1 MILLSVCTIFA
12 IKIIRKE
19 REMKKLPLV
28 LLAIVSLFVLAGCH
42 GDKQYD
48 DLLQQADS
56 IMNIND
62 DSAKVAIQLL
72 DKAKPQLNAFSK
84 AQRMRYQ
91 LLYHKAMNK
100 ADILFSSDSI
110 MKNVVAYYENH
121 GTSNER
127 MLAYYMLGC
136 VYRDI
141 HEAPLALEYYNK
153 ATEQADTVS
162 QDCDY
167 STLYRIYS
175 QMGVLFEK
183 QYLFNQE
190 FIAYNKATKYAY
202 MAKDTL
208 NALLC
213 YMNSYIDLNQNDSI
227 IARNLHAANLLRKHG
242 YNYYANMAFGSN
254 YPYYI
259 KKNDYIKAKEAFE
272 EYKKINFEGN
282 SNYKDASAY
291 LLYNQGMYYLFANQL
306 DSAHISFQKSYIYAQ
321 SYSNKCAATKGLAKY
336 YTKTNHS
343 ALAAKYAL
351 LSSEYN
357 DSSLYELRESQLQQ
371 MQAMYDYSRNQKLAK
386 EAEYKA
392 KQRLNTIYL
401 IIISS
406 CLILLSAVYIYRKNI
421 RKRNHKLLVAQRLY
435 KASILKLQTTK
446 TELAHLKN
454 LNETKI
460 ATLIKE
466 KEAVIE
472 NLQKE
477 INQYESIHSG
487 RNLVEINKQ
496 LMDTFV
502 YKKLA
507 YIECHP
513 QEKITDET
521 WDNLEE
527 TLEGMIPSLANIKLK
542 LSKKEYRICL
552 LTRLHF
558 SPSAISC
565 FMQCNLPDISM
576 SRKRMLSKL
585 CEKDG
590 KPKELDEYIQH
601 LM

>member
-1 MILLSVCTIFA
+1 
-12 IKIIRKE
+12 
-19 REMKKLPLV
+19 MKKLPLV

-62 DSAKVAIQLL
+62 DSAKVAIKLL
-72 DKAKPQLNAFSK
+72 DKVKPQLNDFSK

-100 ADILFSSDSI
+100 ADISFSSDSI
-110 MKNVVAYYENH
+110 MKNVVAYYEKH

-291 LLYNQGMYYLFANQL
+291 LLYNEGMYYLFANQL

>member
-1 MILLSVCTIFA
+1 
-12 IKIIRKE
+12 
-19 REMKKLPLV
+19 MKKFPLV
-28 LLAIVSLFVLAGCH
+28 LLVIVSLFVLAGCH

-56 IMNIND
+56 IMNIDD
-62 DSAKVAIQLL
+62 DSAKVAIKLL
-72 DKAKPQLNAFSK
+72 DKAKPQLNDFSK

-100 ADILFSSDSI
+100 AEILFSSDSI

-136 VYRDI
+136 VYRDL

-153 ATEQADTVS
+153 AAEQADTIS

-227 IARNLHAANLLRKHG
+227 IARNLRAANLLRKHG
-242 YNYYANMAFGSN
+242 YNYYAKMAFGSN

-259 KKNDYIKAKEAFE
+259 KKNDYIKAKETFE

-460 ATLIKE
+460 AALIKE

-513 QEKITDET
+513 QEKITNET

>member
-1 MILLSVCTIFA
+1 
-12 IKIIRKE
+12 
-19 REMKKLPLV
+19 MKKLPLV

-56 IMNIND
+56 IMNIDD
-62 DSAKVAIQLL
+62 DSAKVAIKLL
-72 DKAKPQLNAFSK
+72 DKAKPQLNDFSK

-110 MKNVVAYYENH
+110 LKNVVAYYEKH

-227 IARNLHAANLLRKHG
+227 IARNLRAANLLRKHR

-460 ATLIKE
+460 AALIKE

-513 QEKITDET
+513 QEKITNET

>member
-1 MILLSVCTIFA
+1 
-12 IKIIRKE
+12 
-19 REMKKLPLV
+19 MKKLPLV

-62 DSAKVAIQLL
+62 DSAKVAIKLL
-72 DKAKPQLNAFSK
+72 DKAKPQLNDFSK

-110 MKNVVAYYENH
+110 MKNVAAYYEKH

-190 FIAYNKATKYAY
+190 FIVYNKATKYAY

-227 IARNLHAANLLRKHG
+227 IARNLRAANLLRKHG

-291 LLYNQGMYYLFANQL
+291 LLYNEGMYYLFANQL

-460 ATLIKE
+460 AALIKE
-466 KEAVIE
+466 KEAIIE

-552 LTRLHF
+552 LIRLHF

>member
-1 MILLSVCTIFA
+1 
-12 IKIIRKE
+12 
-19 REMKKLPLV
+19 MKKLPLV

-227 IARNLHAANLLRKHG
+227 IARNLRAANLLRKHG

-291 LLYNQGMYYLFANQL
+291 LLYNEGMYYLFANQL

-421 RKRNHKLLVAQRLY
+421 RKRNRKLLVAQRLY

-460 ATLIKE
+460 AALIKE

>member
-1 MILLSVCTIFA
+1 
-12 IKIIRKE
+12 
-19 REMKKLPLV
+19 MKKFPLV
-28 LLAIVSLFVLAGCH
+28 LLVIVSLFVLAGCH

-56 IMNIND
+56 IMNIDD
-62 DSAKVAIQLL
+62 DSAKVAIKLL
-72 DKAKPQLNAFSK
+72 DKAKPQLNDFSK

-136 VYRDI
+136 VYRDL

-153 ATEQADTVS
+153 AAEQADTIS

-227 IARNLHAANLLRKHG
+227 IARNLRAANLLRKHG
-242 YNYYANMAFGSN
+242 YNYYAKMAFGSN

-259 KKNDYIKAKEAFE
+259 KKNDYIKAKETFE

-446 TELAHLKN
+446 PELAHLKN

-460 ATLIKE
+460 AALIKE

-513 QEKITDET
+513 QEKITNET

>member
-1 MILLSVCTIFA
+1 
-12 IKIIRKE
+12 
-19 REMKKLPLV
+19 MKKLPLV

-56 IMNIND
+56 IMNIDD
-62 DSAKVAIQLL
+62 DSAKVAIKLL
-72 DKAKPQLNAFSK
+72 DKVKPQLNDFSK
-84 AQRMRYQ
+84 TQRMRYQ

-100 ADILFSSDSI
+100 ADISFSSDSI
-110 MKNVVAYYENH
+110 MKNVVAYYEKH

-141 HEAPLALEYYNK
+141 HEAPMALEYYNK
-153 ATEQADTVS
+153 ATEQADTTS

-227 IARNLHAANLLRKHG
+227 IARNLRAANLLRKHG

-291 LLYNQGMYYLFANQL
+291 LLYNEGMYYLFANQL

-460 ATLIKE
+460 AALIKE

-601 LM
+601 L

>member
-1 MILLSVCTIFA
+1 
-12 IKIIRKE
+12 
-19 REMKKLPLV
+19 MKKLPLV

-42 GDKQYD
+42 DDKQYD

-56 IMNIND
+56 IMNIDD
-62 DSAKVAIQLL
+62 DSAKVAIKLL
-72 DKAKPQLNAFSK
+72 DKAKPQLNDFSK

-110 MKNVVAYYENH
+110 MKNVVAYYEKH

-141 HEAPLALEYYNK
+141 HEAPMALEYYNK
-153 ATEQADTVS
+153 ATEQADTTS

-167 STLYRIYS
+167 ATLCRIYG
-175 QMGVLFEK
+175 QMGILFEK
-183 QYLFNQE
+183 QFLPYQE
-190 FIAYNKATKYAY
+190 LGALDKAVKYAY
-202 MAKDTL
+202 FAKDTL
-208 NALLC
+208 NALR
-213 YMNSYIDLNQNDSI
+213 YYQNKNSAYDFLGKKDSAI
-227 IARNLHAANLLRKHG
+227 IINLKAANLFRKHG
-242 YNYYANMAFGSN
+242 YDYDANIAFGCNYIYYIDNKN
-254 YPYYI
+254 YP
-259 KKNDYIKAKEAFE
+259 KAKEAFE
-272 EYKKINFEGN
+272 AYQSTNYQGN
-282 SNYKDASAY
+282 TNYDDSKAF
-291 LLYNQGMYYLFANQL
+291 LLYEKGLYYMYMNDLNIAYTCLQQ
-306 DSAHISFQKSYIYAQ
+306 SFKLSK
-321 SYSNKCAATKGLAKY
+321 SYSNKCAATEGLAKY
-336 YTKTNHS
+336 YTKTNNS

-392 KQRLNTIYL
+392 KQRLKTIYL

-460 ATLIKE
+460 AALIKE

-513 QEKITDET
+513 QEKITGET

>member
-1 MILLSVCTIFA
+1 
-12 IKIIRKE
+12 
-19 REMKKLPLV
+19 MKKFPLV
-28 LLAIVSLFVLAGCH
+28 LLVIVSLFVLAGCH

-56 IMNIND
+56 IMNIDD
-62 DSAKVAIQLL
+62 DSAKVAIKLL
-72 DKAKPQLNAFSK
+72 DKAKPQLNDFSK

-136 VYRDI
+136 VYRDL

-153 ATEQADTVS
+153 AAEQADTIS

-227 IARNLHAANLLRKHG
+227 IARNLRAANLLRKHG
-242 YNYYANMAFGSN
+242 YNYYAKMAFGSN

-259 KKNDYIKAKEAFE
+259 KKNDYIKAKETFE

-421 RKRNHKLLVAQRLY
+421 RKRNHKLLVTQRLY

-460 ATLIKE
+460 AALIKE

-527 TLEGMIPSLANIKLK
+527 TLKGMIPSLANIKLK

-558 SPSAISC
+558 YPSAISC

>member
-1 MILLSVCTIFA
+1 
-12 IKIIRKE
+12 
-19 REMKKLPLV
+19 MKKLPLV

-62 DSAKVAIQLL
+62 DSAKVAIKLL
-72 DKAKPQLNAFSK
+72 DKAKPQLNDFSK

-100 ADILFSSDSI
+100 ADISFSSDSI
-110 MKNVVAYYENH
+110 MKNVVAYYEKH

-227 IARNLHAANLLRKHG
+227 IARNLRAANLLRKHG

-291 LLYNQGMYYLFANQL
+291 LLYNEGMYYLFANQL

-446 TELAHLKN
+446 TELAHLKT

-460 ATLIKE
+460 AALIKE

-477 INQYESIHSG
+477 INQYESIHSE

>member
-1 MILLSVCTIFA
+1 
-12 IKIIRKE
+12 
-19 REMKKLPLV
+19 MKKLPLV
-28 LLAIVSLFVLAGCH
+28 LLVIVSLFVLAGCH

-56 IMNIND
+56 IMNIDD
-62 DSAKVAIQLL
+62 DSAKVAIKLL
-72 DKAKPQLNAFSK
+72 DKAKPQLNDFSK

-153 ATEQADTVS
+153 ATEQADTIS

-227 IARNLHAANLLRKHG
+227 IARNLRAANLLRKHG

-259 KKNDYIKAKEAFE
+259 KKNDYIKAKETFE

-336 YTKTNHS
+336 YTKTNNT

-357 DSSLYELRESQLQQ
+357 DSSLYELRGSQLQQ

-460 ATLIKE
+460 AALIKE

-527 TLEGMIPSLANIKLK
+527 TLEEMIPSLANIKLK

>member
-1 MILLSVCTIFA
+1 
-12 IKIIRKE
+12 
-19 REMKKLPLV
+19 MKKLPLV

-56 IMNIND
+56 IMNIDD
-62 DSAKVAIQLL
+62 DSAKVAIKLL
-72 DKAKPQLNAFSK
+72 DKVKPQLNDFSK

-91 LLYHKAMNK
+91 LLYHKAKNK

-110 MKNVVAYYENH
+110 MKNVVAYYEKH

-227 IARNLHAANLLRKHG
+227 IARNLRAANLLRKHG

-291 LLYNQGMYYLFANQL
+291 LLYNEGMYYLFANQL

-321 SYSNKCAATKGLAKY
+321 SYSNKYAATKGLAKY

-460 ATLIKE
+460 AALIKE

>member
-1 MILLSVCTIFA
+1 
-12 IKIIRKE
+12 
-19 REMKKLPLV
+19 MKKFPLV
-28 LLAIVSLFVLAGCH
+28 LLVIVSLFVLAGCH

-56 IMNIND
+56 IMNIDD
-62 DSAKVAIQLL
+62 DSAKVAIKLL
-72 DKAKPQLNAFSK
+72 DKAKPQLNDFSK

-136 VYRDI
+136 VYRDL

-153 ATEQADTVS
+153 AAEQADTIS

-227 IARNLHAANLLRKHG
+227 IARNLRAANLLRKHG
-242 YNYYANMAFGSN
+242 YNYYAKMAFGSN

-259 KKNDYIKAKEAFE
+259 KKNDYIKAKETFE

-421 RKRNHKLLVAQRLY
+421 RKRNHKLVVAQRLY

-460 ATLIKE
+460 AALIKE

-502 YKKLA
+502 YQKLA

-513 QEKITDET
+513 QEKITNET

>member
-1 MILLSVCTIFA
+1 
-12 IKIIRKE
+12 
-19 REMKKLPLV
+19 MKKLPLV
-28 LLAIVSLFVLAGCH
+28 FLAIVSLFVLAGCH

-56 IMNIND
+56 IMNIDD
-62 DSAKVAIQLL
+62 DSAKVAIKLL
-72 DKAKPQLNAFSK
+72 DKAKPQLNDFSK

-91 LLYHKAMNK
+91 LLYHKAKNK

-110 MKNVVAYYENH
+110 MKNVVAYYEKH

-227 IARNLHAANLLRKHG
+227 IARNLRAANLLRKHG

-291 LLYNQGMYYLFANQL
+291 LLYNEGMYYLFANQL

-460 ATLIKE
+460 AALIKE

>member
-1 MILLSVCTIFA
+1 
-12 IKIIRKE
+12 
-19 REMKKLPLV
+19 MKKLPLV

-42 GDKQYD
+42 GDKQYY

-56 IMNIND
+56 IMNIDD
-62 DSAKVAIQLL
+62 DSAKVAIKLL
-72 DKAKPQLNAFSK
+72 DKAKPQLNDFSK
-84 AQRMRYQ
+84 TQRMRYQ

-100 ADILFSSDSI
+100 ADISFSSDSI
-110 MKNVVAYYENH
+110 MKKVVAYYENH

-136 VYRDI
+136 IYRDL
-141 HEAPLALEYYNK
+141 HEAPIALEYYNK
-153 ATEQADTVS
+153 ATEQADTTS

-167 STLYRIYS
+167 ATLCKIYG
-175 QMGVLFEK
+175 QMGILFEK
-183 QYLFNQE
+183 QFLSYQE
-190 FIAYNKATKYAY
+190 LGALDKAVKYAY
-202 MAKDTL
+202 FAKDTL
-208 NALLC
+208 NALR
-213 YMNSYIDLNQNDSI
+213 YYQNKNSAYDFLGKKDSAMI
-227 IARNLHAANLLRKHG
+227 INLKAANFFRKHG
-242 YNYYANMAFGSN
+242 YDYDANIAFGCNYIYYIDNKN
-254 YPYYI
+254 YP
-259 KKNDYIKAKEAFE
+259 KAKEAFE
-272 EYKKINFEGN
+272 
-282 SNYKDASAY
+282 AY
-291 LLYNQGMYYLFANQL
+291 LSTNYQGNTNYDDSKAFLLYEKGLYYMFMNNLNIAYTCLQQSL
-306 DSAHISFQKSYIYAQ
+306 KLSK

-336 YTKTNHS
+336 YTKTNNS

-435 KASILKLQTTK
+435 KTSILKLQTTK

-460 ATLIKE
+460 AALIKE

-513 QEKITDET
+513 QEKITNET

-527 TLEGMIPSLANIKLK
+527 TLEGMILSLANIKLK

>member
-1 MILLSVCTIFA
+1 
-12 IKIIRKE
+12 
-19 REMKKLPLV
+19 MKKLPLV

-62 DSAKVAIQLL
+62 DSAKVAIKLL
-72 DKAKPQLNAFSK
+72 DKAKPQLNDFSK

-100 ADILFSSDSI
+100 ADISFSSDSI
-110 MKNVVAYYENH
+110 MKNVVAYYEKH

-291 LLYNQGMYYLFANQL
+291 LLYNEGMYYLFANQL

>member
-1 MILLSVCTIFA
+1 
-12 IKIIRKE
+12 
-19 REMKKLPLV
+19 MKKLPLV

-56 IMNIND
+56 IMNIDD
-62 DSAKVAIQLL
+62 DSAKVAIKLL
-72 DKAKPQLNAFSK
+72 DKVKPQLNDFSK

-91 LLYHKAMNK
+91 LLYHKAKNK

-110 MKNVVAYYENH
+110 MKNVVAYYEKH

-227 IARNLHAANLLRKHG
+227 IARNLRAANLLRKHG

-291 LLYNQGMYYLFANQL
+291 LLYNEGKYYLFANQL

-460 ATLIKE
+460 AALIKE
-466 KEAVIE
+466 KEAIIE

-552 LTRLHF
+552 LIRLHF

>member
-1 MILLSVCTIFA
+1 
-12 IKIIRKE
+12 
-19 REMKKLPLV
+19 MKKLPLV

-56 IMNIND
+56 IMNIDD
-62 DSAKVAIQLL
+62 DSAKVAIKLL
-72 DKAKPQLNAFSK
+72 DKVKPQLNDFSK

-100 ADILFSSDSI
+100 ADISFSSDSI
-110 MKNVVAYYENH
+110 MKNVVAYYEKH

-227 IARNLHAANLLRKHG
+227 IARNLRAANLLRKHG

-291 LLYNQGMYYLFANQL
+291 LLYNEGMYYLFANQL

-446 TELAHLKN
+446 TELAHLKT

-460 ATLIKE
+460 AALIKE

-477 INQYESIHSG
+477 INQYESIHSE

>member
-1 MILLSVCTIFA
+1 
-12 IKIIRKE
+12 
-19 REMKKLPLV
+19 MKKLPLV

-56 IMNIND
+56 IMNIDD

-72 DKAKPQLNAFSK
+72 DKAKPQLNDFSK
-84 AQRMRYQ
+84 AQHMRYQ

-100 ADILFSSDSI
+100 ADISFSSDSI
-110 MKNVVAYYENH
+110 MKNVVAYYEKH

-162 QDCDY
+162 HDCDY

-227 IARNLHAANLLRKHG
+227 IARNLRAANLLRKHG

-291 LLYNQGMYYLFANQL
+291 LLYNEGMYYLFANQL

-446 TELAHLKN
+446 TELAHLKT

-460 ATLIKE
+460 AALIKE

>member
-1 MILLSVCTIFA
+1 
-12 IKIIRKE
+12 
-19 REMKKLPLV
+19 MKKFPLV
-28 LLAIVSLFVLAGCH
+28 LLVIVSLFVLAGCH

-56 IMNIND
+56 IMNIDD
-62 DSAKVAIQLL
+62 DSAKVAIKLL
-72 DKAKPQLNAFSK
+72 DKAKPQLNDFSK

-110 MKNVVAYYENH
+110 MKNAVAYYENH

-136 VYRDI
+136 VYRDL

-153 ATEQADTVS
+153 AAEQADTIS

-227 IARNLHAANLLRKHG
+227 IARNLRAANLLRKHG
-242 YNYYANMAFGSN
+242 YNYYAKMAFGSN

-259 KKNDYIKAKEAFE
+259 KKNDYIKAKETFE

-421 RKRNHKLLVAQRLY
+421 RKRNHKLLVTQRLY

-460 ATLIKE
+460 AALIKE

-558 SPSAISC
+558 YPSAISC

>member
-1 MILLSVCTIFA
+1 
-12 IKIIRKE
+12 
-19 REMKKLPLV
+19 MKKLPLV

-56 IMNIND
+56 IMNIDD
-62 DSAKVAIQLL
+62 DSAKVAIKLL
-72 DKAKPQLNAFSK
+72 DKVKPQLNDFSK

-91 LLYHKAMNK
+91 LLYHKAKNK

-110 MKNVVAYYENH
+110 MKNVVAYYEKH

-227 IARNLHAANLLRKHG
+227 IARNLRAANLLRKHG

-291 LLYNQGMYYLFANQL
+291 LLYNEGMYYLFANQL

-460 ATLIKE
+460 AALIKE
-466 KEAVIE
+466 KEAIIE
-472 NLQKE
+472 NFQKE

-552 LTRLHF
+552 LIRLHF

>member
-1 MILLSVCTIFA
+1 
-12 IKIIRKE
+12 
-19 REMKKLPLV
+19 MKKLPLV

-42 GDKQYD
+42 SDKQYD

-62 DSAKVAIQLL
+62 DSAKVAIKLL

-136 VYRDI
+136 VYRDLY
-141 HEAPLALEYYNK
+141 EAPMALENYDK
-153 ATEQADTVS
+153 AAEQADTTKK
-162 QDCDY
+162 DCDY
-167 STLYRIYS
+167 TTLSRIYG
-175 QMGVLFEK
+175 QMGILFEK
-183 QYLFNQE
+183 QHIPYQE
-190 FIAYNKATKYAY
+190 LSALNNATKYAY
-202 MAKDTL
+202 LAKDTL
-208 NALLC
+208 NAILFFQNKSTAFYDL
-213 YMNSYIDLNQNDSI
+213 SEIDSAI
-227 IARNLHAANLLRKHG
+227 HINLKAYNLLKKHG
-242 YNYYANMAFGSN
+242 YDQIANIVFGCNYG
-254 YPYYI
+254 YYI
-259 KKNDYIKAKEAFE
+259 EKKDYKRAKESFKIFKKT
-272 EYKKINFEGN
+272 EYNGN
-282 SNYKDASAY
+282 DNYEDSKAY
-291 LLYNQGMYYLFANQL
+291 IFCEQGDYYLFSGQL
-306 DSAHISFQKSYIYAQ
+306 DSAFLCLNQCLKLSK

-460 ATLIKE
+460 AALIKE

-558 SPSAISC
+558 SPSATSC

>member
-1 MILLSVCTIFA
+1 
-12 IKIIRKE
+12 
-19 REMKKLPLV
+19 MKKLPLV

-56 IMNIND
+56 IMNIDD
-62 DSAKVAIQLL
+62 DSAKVAIKLL
-72 DKAKPQLNAFSK
+72 DKAKPQLNDFSK

-110 MKNVVAYYENH
+110 MKNVVAYYEKH

-141 HEAPLALEYYNK
+141 HEAPMALEYYNK
-153 ATEQADTVS
+153 ATEQADTTS

-167 STLYRIYS
+167 ATLCRIYG
-175 QMGVLFEK
+175 QMGILFEK
-183 QYLFNQE
+183 QFLPYQE
-190 FIAYNKATKYAY
+190 LGALDKAVKYAY
-202 MAKDTL
+202 FAKDTL
-208 NALLC
+208 NALR
-213 YMNSYIDLNQNDSI
+213 YYQNKNSAYDFLGKKDSAI
-227 IARNLHAANLLRKHG
+227 IINLKAANLFRKHG
-242 YNYYANMAFGSN
+242 YDYDANIAFGCNYIYYIDNKN
-254 YPYYI
+254 YP
-259 KKNDYIKAKEAFE
+259 KAKEAFE
-272 EYKKINFEGN
+272 AYQSTNYQGN
-282 SNYKDASAY
+282 TNYDDSKAF
-291 LLYNQGMYYLFANQL
+291 LLYEKGLYYMYMNDLNIAYTCLQQ
-306 DSAHISFQKSYIYAQ
+306 SFKLSK
-321 SYSNKCAATKGLAKY
+321 SYSNKCAATEGLAKY
-336 YTKTNHS
+336 YTKTNNS

-401 IIISS
+401 IIIGS

-460 ATLIKE
+460 AALIKE

-487 RNLVEINKQ
+487 CNLVEINKQ

-521 WDNLEE
+521 WDNLAE

>member
-1 MILLSVCTIFA
+1 
-12 IKIIRKE
+12 
-19 REMKKLPLV
+19 MKKLPLV
-28 LLAIVSLFVLAGCH
+28 LLVIVSLFVLAGCH

-56 IMNIND
+56 IMNIDD
-62 DSAKVAIQLL
+62 DSAKVAIKLL
-72 DKAKPQLNAFSK
+72 DKAKPQLNDFSK

-100 ADILFSSDSI
+100 ADISFSSDSI
-110 MKNVVAYYENH
+110 MKNVVTYYENH

-136 VYRDI
+136 VYRDL

-153 ATEQADTVS
+153 AAEQADTIS
-162 QDCDY
+162 QGCDY
-167 STLYRIYS
+167 STLYRIYN

-227 IARNLHAANLLRKHG
+227 IARNLRAANLLRKHG
-242 YNYYANMAFGSN
+242 YNYYAKMAFGSN

-306 DSAHISFQKSYIYAQ
+306 DSAYISFQKSYIYAQ

-371 MQAMYDYSRNQKLAK
+371 MQAMYNYSRNQKLAK

-460 ATLIKE
+460 AALIKE
-466 KEAVIE
+466 KEAIIE

-513 QEKITDET
+513 QEKITNET

>member
-1 MILLSVCTIFA
+1 
-12 IKIIRKE
+12 
-19 REMKKLPLV
+19 MKKLPLV

-56 IMNIND
+56 IMNIDD
-62 DSAKVAIQLL
+62 DSAKVAIKLL
-72 DKAKPQLNAFSK
+72 DKVKPQLNDFSK

-100 ADILFSSDSI
+100 ADISFSSDSI
-110 MKNVVAYYENH
+110 MKNVVAYYEKH

-227 IARNLHAANLLRKHG
+227 IARNLRAANLLRKHG

-291 LLYNQGMYYLFANQL
+291 LLYNEGMYYLFANQL

-421 RKRNHKLLVAQRLY
+421 RKRNHKLLVAQHLY

-460 ATLIKE
+460 AALIKE

-477 INQYESIHSG
+477 INQYESIHSE

>member
-1 MILLSVCTIFA
+1 
-12 IKIIRKE
+12 
-19 REMKKLPLV
+19 MKKLPLV

-56 IMNIND
+56 IMNIDD

-72 DKAKPQLNAFSK
+72 DKAKPQLNDFSK

-100 ADILFSSDSI
+100 ADISFSSDSI
-110 MKNVVAYYENH
+110 MKNVVAYYEKH

-227 IARNLHAANLLRKHG
+227 ITRNLRAANLLRKHG

-254 YPYYI
+254 YPYYT

-291 LLYNQGMYYLFANQL
+291 LLYNEGMYYLFANQL

-460 ATLIKE
+460 AALIKE

>member
-1 MILLSVCTIFA
+1 
-12 IKIIRKE
+12 
-19 REMKKLPLV
+19 MKKLPLV
-28 LLAIVSLFVLAGCH
+28 LLAIVSLFVLADCH

-56 IMNIND
+56 IMNIDD
-62 DSAKVAIQLL
+62 DSAKVAIKLL
-72 DKAKPQLNAFSK
+72 DKAKPQLNDFSK

-110 MKNVVAYYENH
+110 MKNVVAYYEKH

-227 IARNLHAANLLRKHG
+227 IARNLRAANLLRKHG

-336 YTKTNHS
+336 YTKTNNS

-460 ATLIKE
+460 AALIKE

-513 QEKITDET
+513 QEKITNET

>member
-1 MILLSVCTIFA
+1 
-12 IKIIRKE
+12 
-19 REMKKLPLV
+19 MKKLPLV

-56 IMNIND
+56 IMNIDD
-62 DSAKVAIQLL
+62 DSAKVAIKLL
-72 DKAKPQLNAFSK
+72 DKVKPQLNDFSK

-100 ADILFSSDSI
+100 ADISFSSDSI
-110 MKNVVAYYENH
+110 MKNVVAYYEKH

-227 IARNLHAANLLRKHG
+227 IARNLRAANLLRKHG

-291 LLYNQGMYYLFANQL
+291 LLYNEGMYYLFANQL

-446 TELAHLKN
+446 TELAHLKT

-460 ATLIKE
+460 AALIKE

>member
-1 MILLSVCTIFA
+1 
-12 IKIIRKE
+12 
-19 REMKKLPLV
+19 MKKFPLV
-28 LLAIVSLFVLAGCH
+28 LLVIVSLFVLAGCH

-56 IMNIND
+56 IMNIDD
-62 DSAKVAIQLL
+62 DSAKVAIKLL
-72 DKAKPQLNAFSK
+72 DKAKPQLNDFSK

-136 VYRDI
+136 VYRDL

-153 ATEQADTVS
+153 AAEQADTIS

-227 IARNLHAANLLRKHG
+227 IARNLRAANLLRKHG
-242 YNYYANMAFGSN
+242 YNYYAKMAFGSN

-259 KKNDYIKAKEAFE
+259 KKNDYIKAKETFE

-371 MQAMYDYSRNQKLAK
+371 MQAMYNYSRNQKLAK

-421 RKRNHKLLVAQRLY
+421 RKRNHKLLVTQRLY

-460 ATLIKE
+460 AALIKE

-558 SPSAISC
+558 YPSAISC

>member
-1 MILLSVCTIFA
+1 
-12 IKIIRKE
+12 
-19 REMKKLPLV
+19 MKKLPLV

-56 IMNIND
+56 IMNIDD
-62 DSAKVAIQLL
+62 DSAKVAIKLL
-72 DKAKPQLNAFSK
+72 DKAKPQLNDFSK

-100 ADILFSSDSI
+100 ADISFSSDSI
-110 MKNVVAYYENH
+110 MKKVVAYYENH

-136 VYRDI
+136 IYRDL
-141 HEAPLALEYYNK
+141 HEAPIALEYYNK
-153 ATEQADTVS
+153 ATEQADTTS

-227 IARNLHAANLLRKHG
+227 IARNLRAANLLRKHG
-242 YNYYANMAFGSN
+242 YNYYAKMAFGSN

-259 KKNDYIKAKEAFE
+259 KKNDYIKAKETFE

-460 ATLIKE
+460 AALIKE